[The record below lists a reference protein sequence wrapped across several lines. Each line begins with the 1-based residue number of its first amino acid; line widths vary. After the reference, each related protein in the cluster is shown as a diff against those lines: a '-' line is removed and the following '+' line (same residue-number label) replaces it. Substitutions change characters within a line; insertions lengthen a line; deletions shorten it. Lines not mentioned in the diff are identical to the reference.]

1 MKTEQFNDEPLSD
14 KELFAMLRESF
25 SSDEDCWY
33 VVKEAQ
39 QSFKEL
45 KRQLVMHEIKQERE
59 ERNQYGEDSYA
70 A

>member
-1 MKTEQFNDEPLSD
+1 MKTEHFNDEPLSD

-25 SSDEDCWY
+25 SSDEDCWL

-45 KRQLVMHEIKQERE
+45 KKQLVMLEIEQERE
-59 ERNQYGEDSYA
+59 ERNQFGEDFYA